1 MDYFAKEFETDRNE
15 IRGIDRLLQSV
26 WNTLASC
33 QTEGGWW
40 PYELQ
45 DKVKILAP
53 KKPSVSTQAMV
64 QYSIGV
70 ALGKLAFH
78 EFGPIADG
86 YNSFPSA
93 PQTQK
98 NTKTLLEKAYA
109 GSLKSLE
116 NFDGLL
122 DRIND
127 SSYGKSNP
135 FTLTWLL
142 AVAKES
148 KGSLQTTIQEPVQEL
163 IKRLDTFVHSN
174 NDILDISTEGTK
186 ATEHAF
192 PVVRALQ
199 LYRLHARTPNG
210 GHNDLEFSR
219 LGEWFYSRLLDHIAF
234 ARIRDA
240 PFDAAELAFSLE
252 GYLLC
257 RPTIQDGCNH
267 DRDAIDCA
275 FEILEERQE
284 VTPYW
289 RPLKPVITTGR
300 GFALLPLSVEI
311 VNSLFRSCWLLGS
324 RGDHLFSKHVKIF
337 HRYHEWIESR
347 VSVGKFLDV
356 HSNSTEFAGWY
367 SEHLSQSSGI
377 HIWETSQVAIYLVH
391 YRSMLQ
397 RHVAAKSLEAAGLSR
412 KIVPREDPKKLVGAA
427 NLDVNELSPK
437 EYWTLV
443 DKTYSPGKRINVDV
457 FEEINRKIIAPR
469 QSVDFG
475 EPKYSMVLYGPPG
488 TGKTGLAEAMAATLK
503 WPLIEISPSHF
514 VATGVSQVEL
524 RAKRIFDALCEQEN
538 AVILLDEI
546 DRLILDRNSQAYG
559 KQDDMFQMMTPS
571 MLPKLKDL
579 RSKENS
585 IVVIGT
591 NYFERLEPAAIR
603 TGRVDFRLLVG
614 LPNFDSRLNIFVALL
629 KKQFEKHPTSLGV
642 SDEKE
647 FNASSLGKAVALTA
661 LGSFGE
667 LKSIVDNS
675 VDECRKTSGAKLFEL
690 IEKNASEMA
699 YDVRLA
705 NYDGRLLKDSSY
717 PGKPMA
723 ELLDLIWLL
732 CENDDM
738 SQHISKRNKGKIKSQ
753 LKTILNITKED
764 GAEDIQLDGIPEQL
778 RKASFEN
785 PDLFSSR
792 EKIERIAEAI
802 AKWGPKE

>member
-1 MDYFAKEFETDRNE
+1 MDYFANEFETDRNE
-15 IRGIDRLLQSV
+15 IQGIDGLLKKV
-26 WNTLASC
+26 WNTLATC
-33 QTEGGWW
+33 RTESGWW
-40 PYELQ
+40 PYELE
-45 DKVKILAP
+45 DRKPCILDGA
-53 KKPSVSTQAMV
+53 PSVSTQAMV
-64 QYSIGV
+64 QYSLGV
-70 ALGKLAFH
+70 ALGKQAFH
-78 EFGPIADG
+78 EFGPFVNA
-86 YNSFPSA
+86 YKTVPLA
-93 PQTQK
+93 PPTND
-98 NTKTLLEKAYA
+98 NTRTLLKTAYA
-109 GSLKSLE
+109 GSQECLEGFDELKEQIDEST
-116 NFDGLL
+116 
-122 DRIND
+122 
-127 SSYGKSNP
+127 YGKSNP

-142 AVAKES
+142 SIAIESKSELLKSIEPQVDESIQRLLDFNRTSKGILNITS
-148 KGSLQTTIQEPVQEL
+148 KGS
-163 IKRLDTFVHSN
+163 H
-174 NDILDISTEGTK
+174 

-199 LYRLHARTPNG
+199 LYHLNARSRMENTK
-210 GHNDLEFSR
+210 DLDISTLE
-219 LGEWFYSRLLDHIAF
+219 EWFYSRLLDHIAF

-257 RPTIQDGCNH
+257 RPKIQDGCNH

-289 RPLKPVITTGR
+289 RPLKPIITTGR
-300 GFALLPLSVEI
+300 GFALLPVSVEI

-324 RGDHLFSKHVKIF
+324 RGDHLFSKHIKIF

-347 VSVGKFLDV
+347 VSEGTFFD
-356 HSNSTEFAGWY
+356 SNSRKADFAGWY

-397 RHVAAKSLEAAGLSR
+397 RHVAAKSLDAAGLSR
-412 KIVPREDPKKLVGAA
+412 KHVPREDPKKLAGAA
-427 NLDVNELSPK
+427 GLDVSELSPTN
-437 EYWTLV
+437 YWSLV
-443 DKTYSPGKRINVDV
+443 DKTYSPGKRMHVDV
-457 FEEINRKIIAPR
+457 FDEINRKIIAPR
-469 QSVDFG
+469 ESVEFG

-524 RAKRIFDALCEQEN
+524 RAKRIFDAFCEQEN

-614 LPNFDSRLNIFVALL
+614 LPNFESRLNIFMSLL
-629 KKQFEKHPTSLGV
+629 GKKFEKHSASLSV
-642 SDEKE
+642 FSMDD
-647 FNASSLGKAVALTA
+647 FNAISLSKAVAITA
-661 LGSFGE
+661 LASFGE
-667 LKSIVDNS
+667 LKSIVDDS
-675 VDECRKTSGAKLFEL
+675 VDECIKNSEAKLLEL

-699 YDVRLA
+699 FDVRLA
-705 NYDGRLLKDSSY
+705 NYDGRLLQDSNY
-717 PGKPMA
+717 PGKPIA

-738 SQHISKRNKGKIKSQ
+738 AQHLSDRNKGKIDDQ
-753 LKTILNITKED
+753 LRTIVTIYKDDSVKAID
-764 GAEDIQLDGIPEQL
+764 GKLAEQL
-778 RKASFEN
+778 HTASIEN

-792 EKIERIAEAI
+792 DKIEQITKAI
-802 AKWGPKE
+802 AKWESKP